1 MRPYARQSGALLSF
15 AAENARSYRDE
26 VRISLLASKFA
37 EEGVARELE
46 IAGHARPVRVLPAAG
61 VFGANASGKTA
72 LLRVMN
78 DMRNAVLHSFGSHGP
93 GAAVAW
99 HPFRLDA
106 SSARKPTRFEVDL
119 VVEGT
124 RWQYGMEVGAA
135 VVREF
140 AYSFPKGRQALLF
153 QRDES
158 NIEYGPAMRPMRDV
172 LKAFVRPPTLVLST
186 VGGFDDRDIHPLAPL
201 YRWFEHNLA
210 FAGADNR
217 DSRLLRLTQLLEDSG
232 RRGRAAALVRAADLG
247 ITDVEVVETELDTE
261 THDRVRAL
269 VEAMLGPDNPLS
281 AREDVPPMQRIRMR
295 HCGRDDEVSLEL
307 EDESQGTVVW
317 LGLSAAVLDA
327 LAGGHV
333 LLVDELD
340 ASLHPDLVRRI
351 VELFQATHHN
361 PRMAQLV
368 FNAHEVELLGDT
380 DQRDIGRDQLWL
392 THKGADGATSL
403 SQAIDYR
410 PRKDVSLRR
419 SYLQGRYGGIPNLDS
434 AAFEQASAAAMA

>member
-1 MRPYARQSGALLSF
+1 
-15 AAENARSYRDE
+15 
-26 VRISLLASKFA
+26 
-37 EEGVARELE
+37 
-46 IAGHARPVRVLPAAG
+46 
-61 VFGANASGKTA
+61 
-72 LLRVMN
+72 
-78 DMRNAVLHSFGSHGP
+78 
-93 GAAVAW
+93 
-99 HPFRLDA
+99 
-106 SSARKPTRFEVDL
+106 
-119 VVEGT
+119 
-124 RWQYGMEVGAA
+124 
-135 VVREF
+135 
-140 AYSFPKGRQALLF
+140 
-153 QRDES
+153 
-158 NIEYGPAMRPMRDV
+158 
-172 LKAFVRPPTLVLST
+172 
-186 VGGFDDRDIHPLAPL
+186 
-201 YRWFEHNLA
+201 
-210 FAGADNR
+210 
-217 DSRLLRLTQLLEDSG
+217 
-232 RRGRAAALVRAADLG
+232 
-247 ITDVEVVETELDTE
+247 
-261 THDRVRAL
+261 
-269 VEAMLGPDNPLS
+269 
-281 AREDVPPMQRIRMR
+281 MQRIRMR

-317 LGLSAAVLDA
+317 LDLSAAVLDA

-392 THKGADGATSL
+392 AHKGADGATSL

>member
-1 MRPYARQSGALLSF
+1 MQQQVGGLSALLSF
-15 AAENARSYRDE
+15 TAANARSYRDE
-26 VRISLLASKFA
+26 VRINLLASQFA
-37 EEGVARELE
+37 EDGVVRELD
-46 IAGHARPVRVLPAAG
+46 IAGHTRSVKVLPAAG
-61 VFGANASGKTA
+61 IFGANASGKTT

-78 DMRNAVLHSFGSHGP
+78 DMRSAVLHSFGSHGP
-93 GAAVAW
+93 GAAIAW
-99 HPFRLDA
+99 RPFRLDA
-106 SSARKPTRFEVDL
+106 SSACRPTRLEVDL
-119 VVEGT
+119 IIDGI
-124 RWQYGMEVGAA
+124 RWQYGMEVNET
-135 VVREF
+135 VNHEY

-158 NIEYGPAMRPMRDV
+158 SIDYGPSMRAMRDV
-172 LKAFVRPPTLVLST
+172 LGAFVRPQTLVLST
-186 VGGFDDRDIHPLAPL
+186 VGGFDDRDIHPLSPL

-210 FAGADNR
+210 FVGADSR
-217 DSRLLRLTQLLEDSG
+217 DIRLLRLAQLFEDTG
-232 RRGRAAALVRAADLG
+232 RRGRATALVRAADLG
-247 ITDVEVVETELDTE
+247 ITEVEIVETELDGE
-261 THDRVRAL
+261 AHDQVRAL
-269 VEAMLGPDNPLS
+269 MEVMLGSDNPLT
-281 AREDVPPMQRIRMR
+281 ATEDFPPMRRVRLR

-351 VELFQATHHN
+351 VELFQAPHHN

-380 DQRDIGRDQLWL
+380 EQRDIGRDQLWL
-392 THKGADGATSL
+392 TQKDDDGATTV

-419 SYLQGRYGGIPNLDS
+419 SYLQGRYGGVPDLDA
-434 AAFEQASAAAMA
+434 AAFEQASAEAIS